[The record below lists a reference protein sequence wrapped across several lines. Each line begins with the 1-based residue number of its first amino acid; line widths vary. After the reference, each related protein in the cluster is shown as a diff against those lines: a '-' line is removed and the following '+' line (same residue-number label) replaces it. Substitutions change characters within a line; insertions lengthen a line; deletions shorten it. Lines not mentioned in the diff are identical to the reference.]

1 MSMITAGDA
10 SSRMGPFSFFGS
22 RSRVSWGAVIAGAVV
37 AAATTLLL
45 SLLGTAFGLASIQ
58 DFASTSGETTTS
70 GVGAGIWTIINLAL
84 SMVLGGYVAS
94 RLSGTHSHLD
104 GELHGITVWALAIL
118 IGLFASAH
126 ALSGLLGG
134 VGFGVGQAVGP
145 TAGRIALSS
154 AAPAASPS
162 SQRLFVD
169 RFVDSLG
176 ASSDPTTMS
185 REQIG
190 TELRSLVGDSLFGSG
205 SLSDADRARLVSL
218 VAAQYG
224 LTKDDAAQRVARMEG
239 DVKARTAELDQ
250 RARAIAD
257 AVSQDV
263 VTASRALFTA
273 LVLGLL
279 GALVG
284 AWLGTRHKRVLHPH
298 ETEVRLAPAVAHAGY
313 GGVAEPASLSV
324 YDDGGHLV
332 AQYLRGVAFPVSKQD
347 LLNLARS
354 KGAGPALLR
363 SIESLADRSYAS
375 ASDVLAAIGTLP

>member
-1 MSMITAGDA
+1 
-10 SSRMGPFSFFGS
+10 
-22 RSRVSWGAVIAGAVV
+22 
-37 AAATTLLL
+37 
-45 SLLGTAFGLASIQ
+45 
-58 DFASTSGETTTS
+58 
-70 GVGAGIWTIINLAL
+70 
-84 SMVLGGYVAS
+84 
-94 RLSGTHSHLD
+94 
-104 GELHGITVWALAIL
+104 
-118 IGLFASAH
+118 
-126 ALSGLLGG
+126 
-134 VGFGVGQAVGP
+134 
-145 TAGRIALSS
+145 
-154 AAPAASPS
+154 
-162 SQRLFVD
+162 
-169 RFVDSLG
+169 
-176 ASSDPTTMS
+176 
-185 REQIG
+185 
-190 TELRSLVGDSLFGSG
+190 
-205 SLSDADRARLVSL
+205 

>member
-10 SSRMGPFSFFGS
+10 SSRLGPFSFFGS
-22 RSRVSWGAVIAGAVV
+22 RSRISWGAVIAGAVV

-45 SLLGTAFGLASIQ
+45 SLLGTGFGLASIQ
-58 DFASTSGETTTS
+58 DFGSTSSETTNP

-118 IGLFASAH
+118 IGLLASAH

-134 VGFGVGQAVGP
+134 VSFSVGQAVGP
-145 TAGRIALSS
+145 TASRIALSS
-154 AAPAASPS
+154 ASPAASPS

-176 ASSDPTTMS
+176 SSNDPTTMS

-190 TELRSLVGDSLFGSG
+190 TEMRSLVGDSVIGNG
-205 SLSDADRARLVSL
+205 SLSDADRTRLVSL
-218 VAAQYG
+218 VAAQFG
-224 LTKDDAAQRVARMEG
+224 LTKDEAAQRVARMEG

-284 AWLGTRHKRVLHPH
+284 AWLGTRHKRILHPH
-298 ETEVRLAPAVAHAGY
+298 ETEVRLAPAVPHAGY
-313 GGVAEPASLSV
+313 GVAEPVSLSV

-332 AQYLRGVAFPVSKQD
+332 GQYLRGVAFPISKQD
-347 LLNLARS
+347 LLHLARS

-375 ASDVLAAIGTLP
+375 ASDVLAAIGAVP